1 MTATVATDAIVV
13 RQFVEIISAHAVGL
27 AKGNGKG
34 GALQL
39 STLSPVDEKMIP
51 QRFKL
56 DDVAGIVGVAVS
68 AANAGLNVYIE
79 ARTVRTSLRG
89 KARGAIADTE
99 LAFGLVVD
107 ADHDKGKGGAV
118 TVRPSL
124 TVETSPGN
132 FHYWYL
138 FDQPVAADEAKRVGN
153 LIRAYSRTDQ
163 DTGVVTQCYRVPG
176 TPNYPSKAKQ
186 ARGRLDVEPTRIVE
200 QTDRRWELAELEAAF
215 AGAAAATASRSSY
228 GPSTTT
234 ADADEA
240 SLPDELMA
248 DIRNGGVA
256 RGNGAK
262 GDKSRSGLFH
272 YVIGELK
279 RRRWPI
285 EQIHTL
291 LEKYPNGVAA
301 KYQGRLADEIRR
313 SYDKVENG
321 NGAGSGASNG
331 VGGPTQ
337 GSGAPP
343 AASARAQAFGG
354 SGGNPGGSGAAP
366 PPPPPP
372 APGAPS
378 GPAPGPAPGTGPA
391 PGYVLPTIRIV
402 AGQLPRTIAATEKAV
417 LDSGV
422 DVFARAG
429 SLVYPVGE
437 IVWAADKRRTVAAK
451 LRAFTPDSFLEP
463 VAEAA
468 IFQRWNRRRQA
479 WADIDPPLQL
489 VRMLLAR
496 ERKWAFPQVVGIIAT
511 PTLRP
516 DGSLLEKPGY
526 DPETQLYLWPGVTL
540 PPIPP
545 APTKDEAIRALAVL
559 KELFAEF
566 SFKQMK
572 PAIDL
577 SVALVGLLTA
587 LLRGS
592 LPTSPVVLA
601 RGDTPGV
608 GKSYLVDVI
617 ATIATGRIC
626 PVITASK
633 SLEETEKRLGSV
645 LLSGSS
651 IVSLDNTI
659 HDLEG
664 ELLCQ
669 IAERPVVR
677 IRVLGTNEMPDCECH
692 TAIFATGNNVNFKGD
707 MVRRGLTC
715 NLEALDERPE
725 EREFKG
731 DALKRARAERER
743 YIAAALTVARAYLA
757 AGAPKVSKPIAS
769 YGEWSTMARCPL
781 VWLGEPDPW
790 LSVEASRKEDPV
802 LSAIREFFTLW
813 PIYLKLDWLYTTA
826 RIIEIAL
833 EDARSGNFNTPDLRN
848 FLLKVAAER
857 GKPDVI
863 SSDRLGWWLRHIS
876 GRVVDGRRLVKEHD
890 SASNVAA
897 YRLINV

>member
-1 MTATVATDAIVV
+1 MTVAPNIADENTV
-13 RQFVEIISAHAVGL
+13 RRFLGIISAHAVEL
-27 AKGNGKG
+27 AKGSGKPG
-34 GALQL
+34 VLQL
-39 STLSPVDEKMIP
+39 STLSPVDETLIP
-51 QRFKL
+51 HRFRL
-56 DDVAGIVGVAVS
+56 DDVDGMVGVAVA

-79 ARTVRTSLRG
+79 ARTLRPGLRG
-89 KARGAIADTE
+89 KARGTIADTGFV
-99 LAFGLVVD
+99 FGLVVD
-107 ADHDKGKGGAV
+107 ADHDKGKGGVV
-118 TVRPSL
+118 TVPPTL
-124 TVETSPGN
+124 AVETSRGN
-132 FHYWYL
+132 RHYWYL
-138 FDQPVAADEAKRVGN
+138 FDKPGEAEEGRRIGDLV
-153 LIRAYSRTDQ
+153 RAHSGTDS
-163 DTGVVTQCYRVPG
+163 DTGVITQCYRVAG
-176 TPNYPSKAKQ
+176 TPNYPSKAKR
-186 ARGRLDVEPTRIVE
+186 ARGRVSTEPTCIIE
-200 QTDRRWELAELEAAF
+200 QSGRLWDPGELTMGF
-215 AGAAAATASRSSY
+215 TGASAMTSSPPSAPSPAT
-228 GPSTTT
+228 PTIDEST
-234 ADADEA
+234 
-240 SLPDELMA
+240 LPDELLKN
-248 DIRNGGVA
+248 IRDGGVS
-256 RGNGAK
+256 RGRGAK

-272 YVIGELK
+272 HVVGELK
-279 RRRWPI
+279 KRRWTR
-285 EQIHTL
+285 EQIHAL
-291 LEKYPNGVAA
+291 LEKYSNGVAA
-301 KYQGRLADEIRR
+301 KYPGRLADEVRR
-313 SYDKVENG
+313 SYDKING
-321 NGAGSGASNG
+321 NGS
-331 VGGPTQ
+331 GGPSAGPGPSPAPFSQ
-337 GSGAPP
+337 SPPGA
-343 AASARAQAFGG
+343 AA
-354 SGGNPGGSGAAP
+354 GNPGGSGAASP
-366 PPPPPP
+366 PPPPV
-372 APGAPS
+372 PGAPS
-378 GPAPGPAPGTGPA
+378 GPAPGPAPGAGPQA
-391 PGYVLPTIRIV
+391 GYVLPTIRIV

-516 DGSLLEKPGY
+516 DGSLLDKPGY

-863 SSDRLGWWLRHIS
+863 SPDRLGWWLRHIS

-890 SASNVAA
+890 SGSNVAA

>member
-1 MTATVATDAIVV
+1 MTAAVATDETTV
-13 RQFVEIISAHAVGL
+13 RQFVEIVSAHAVGL

-39 STLSPVDEKMIP
+39 STLSPVDEKFIP
-51 QRFKL
+51 NRFRL
-56 DDVAGIVGVAVS
+56 DDVDGMVGVAVS

-79 ARTVRTSLRG
+79 ARTVHTSLRG

-99 LAFGLVVD
+99 FAFGLVVD

-138 FDQPVAADEAKRVGN
+138 FDRPVAADEAKRVGD
-153 LIRAYSRTDQ
+153 LIRANSGTDQ

-186 ARGRLDVEPTRIVE
+186 ARGRLNVEPTGFVE
-200 QTDRRWELAELEAAF
+200 QTDRRWEPTELEAAF
-215 AGAAAATASRSSY
+215 AGTAAATTSRPSS

-234 ADADEA
+234 ADVDEA

-272 YVIGELK
+272 YVVGELK
-279 RRRWPI
+279 KRRWTP
-285 EQIHTL
+285 EQIRAL

-313 SYDKVENG
+313 SYDKLSDSG
-321 NGAGSGASNG
+321 LQTGSGGPQTGPGLSGASAL
-331 VGGPTQ
+331 
-337 GSGAPP
+337 GAAP
-343 AASARAQAFGG
+343 
-354 SGGNPGGSGAAP
+354 GNPGGSGTAP

-378 GPAPGPAPGTGPA
+378 GPAPGPAPGTGPQA
-391 PGYVLPTIRIV
+391 GYVLPTIRIV
-402 AGQLPRTIAATEKAV
+402 AGQLPRAIAETEKAV
-417 LDSGV
+417 LNAGI

-437 IVWAADKRRTVAAK
+437 IVPAADDRQTVSPR
-451 LRAFTPDSFLEP
+451 LREFTPNSFLEP

-468 IFQRWNRRRQA
+468 IFQRWNQRRQA
-479 WADIDPPLQL
+479 WADIDPPLRL

-496 ERKWAFPQVVGIIAT
+496 ERKWAFPRIAGIIAT

-516 DGSLLEKPGY
+516 DGSLLDKPGY
-526 DPETQLYLWPGVTL
+526 DPKTELYLWPGVTL

-559 KELFAEF
+559 KELFVEF
-566 SFKQMK
+566 SFKRK
-572 PAIDL
+572 TPTIDL

-592 LPTSPVVLA
+592 LPTSPIILV

-608 GKSYLVDVI
+608 GKSFLVDVI
-617 ATIATGRIC
+617 AMVATGRIC
-626 PVITASK
+626 PIITASR
-633 SLEETEKRLGSV
+633 SLEETEKRIGAV

-651 IVSLDNTI
+651 IVSLDNTT

-669 IAERPVVR
+669 ITERPVVR
-677 IRVLGTNEMPDCECH
+677 IRVLGRSEMPDCECH
-692 TAIFATGNNVNFKGD
+692 TAVFATGNNVGFKGD
-707 MVRRGLTC
+707 MVRRGLVC
-715 NLEALDERPE
+715 DLEALDERPE

-731 DALKRARAERER
+731 DALARARTERER

-757 AGAPKVSKPIAS
+757 AGAPKVCKPIAS
-769 YGEWSTMARCPL
+769 YGLWSTLARSPL
-781 VWLGEPDPW
+781 AWLGEPDPW
-790 LSVEASRKEDPV
+790 ASVEASRKDDPV
-802 LSAIREFFTLW
+802 LTAIREFFTLW
-813 PIYLKLDWLYTTA
+813 PIYLRLDWPYTTA
-826 RIIEIAL
+826 SIVRTAE
-833 EDARSGNFNTPDLRN
+833 EDAQRPGNFNEPDLKN

-857 GKPDVI
+857 GRPSVI
-863 SSDRLGWWLRHIS
+863 SPERLGRWLRQVS
-876 GRVVDGRRLVKEHD
+876 GRVVDGRRLVKEYD
-890 SASNVAA
+890 AVNNVAA
-897 YRLINV
+897 FRLINV

>member
-1 MTATVATDAIVV
+1 M
-13 RQFVEIISAHAVGL
+13 
-27 AKGNGKG
+27 
-34 GALQL
+34 
-39 STLSPVDEKMIP
+39 
-51 QRFKL
+51 
-56 DDVAGIVGVAVS
+56 
-68 AANAGLNVYIE
+68 
-79 ARTVRTSLRG
+79 
-89 KARGAIADTE
+89 
-99 LAFGLVVD
+99 
-107 ADHDKGKGGAV
+107 
-118 TVRPSL
+118 RPSL

-138 FDQPVAADEAKRVGN
+138 FEQPVAADEAKRVGD
-153 LIRAYSRTDQ
+153 LIRAYSGTDQ

-186 ARGRLDVEPTRIVE
+186 ARGRLDVEPTCIAE
-200 QTDRRWELAELEAAF
+200 QTGRRWELAELEAAF
-215 AGAAAATASRSSY
+215 AGAAAATTSRSSC

-234 ADADEA
+234 AHADEA

-248 DIRNGGVA
+248 DIRNGGGVA

-279 RRRWPI
+279 KRRWQI

-301 KYQGRLADEIRR
+301 KYQGRLADEIGR

-321 NGAGSGASNG
+321 NGAGTGASNG

-337 GSGAPP
+337 GSGAPS
-343 AASARAQAFGG
+343 AASARVQAFGG
-354 SGGNPGGSGAAP
+354 SGGNPGGSGATP

-378 GPAPGPAPGTGPA
+378 GPAPGPAPGTGAA

-402 AGQLPRTIAATEKAV
+402 AGQLPRMIAETEKAV
-417 LDSGV
+417 LNAGIE
-422 DVFARAG
+422 VFARAG

-437 IVWAADKRRTVAAK
+437 IVPAADDRQTVSPR
-451 LRAFTPDSFLEP
+451 LREFTPDSFLEP

-468 IFQRWNRRRQA
+468 IFQRWNQRRQA

-496 ERKWAFPQVVGIIAT
+496 ERKWAFPRIAGIIAT

-516 DGSLLEKPGY
+516 DGSLLDKPGY
-526 DPETQLYLWPGVTL
+526 DPKTELYLWPGVTL

-545 APTKDEAIRALAVL
+545 APTKAEAHAALMTL
-559 KELFAEF
+559 KELFVEF
-566 SFKQMK
+566 SFKRK
-572 PAIDL
+572 TPTIDL

-592 LPTSPVVLA
+592 LPTSPIILV

-608 GKSYLVDVI
+608 GKSFLVDVI
-617 ATIATGRIC
+617 AMVATGRIC
-626 PVITASK
+626 PVITASR
-633 SLEETEKRLGSV
+633 SLEETEKRIGAV

-651 IVSLDNTI
+651 IVSLDNTT

-677 IRVLGTNEMPDCECH
+677 IRVLGRSEMPDCECH
-692 TAIFATGNNVNFKGD
+692 TAVFATGNNVGFKGD
-707 MVRRGLTC
+707 MVRRGLVC
-715 NLEALDERPE
+715 DLEALDERPE

-731 DALKRARAERER
+731 DALARARTERER

-757 AGAPKVSKPIAS
+757 AGAPKVCKPIAS
-769 YGEWSTMARCPL
+769 YGLWSTLARSPL
-781 VWLGEPDPW
+781 AWLGEPDPW
-790 LSVEASRKEDPV
+790 ASVEASRKDDPV
-802 LSAIREFFTLW
+802 LTAIREFFTLW
-813 PIYLKLDWLYTTA
+813 PIYLRLDWPYTTA
-826 RIIEIAL
+826 SIVRSAE
-833 EDARSGNFNTPDLRN
+833 EDAQRPGNFNEPDLKN

-857 GKPDVI
+857 ARPSVI
-863 SSDRLGWWLRHIS
+863 SPERLGRWLRQVS
-876 GRVVDGRRLVKEHD
+876 GRVVDGRRLVKEYD
-890 SASNVAA
+890 AVNNVAA
-897 YRLINV
+897 FRLINA